1 MAARA
6 AVDVNR
12 RTHIVAA
19 QPLVVQLVGPRV
31 HSSETAIIS
40 AEESTRA
47 RLLVAQLL
55 GDAPGS
61 PTHPLAEQTSTQHIN
76 TQSSGV
82 PGTEPQWS
90 SRYGTPSD
98 EGTPPGTQPP
108 PRTSLLGLS
117 IEDQQTP
124 STLDAEEE
132 SFVAGTL
139 LESSPWDGGVTGTSP
154 GRICSSAGRPRS
166 VWRSAYTQ
174 GSTLDESVV
183 AGTLPESF
191 SQRLS
196 LSQPGSF
203 RAGSTQSD
211 GATAT
216 FLSSEGTFV
225 PGTRPDTDV
234 WDDGTPAEAGSL
246 PPSAGS

>member
-61 PTHPLAEQTSTQHIN
+61 PPHPLAEQTSTQHIN

-124 STLDAEEE
+124 STLDAKEE
-132 SFVAGTL
+132 SFVAGASARGWRVV
-139 LESSPWDGGVTGTSP
+139 EKCAGAGAIGNWIYHAPDGHTFTNRPAALVHDTGQ
-154 GRICSSAGRPRS
+154 
-166 VWRSAYTQ
+166 VN
-174 GSTLDESVV
+174 
-183 AGTLPESF
+183 
-191 SQRLS
+191 
-196 LSQPGSF
+196 
-203 RAGSTQSD
+203 
-211 GATAT
+211 
-216 FLSSEGTFV
+216 
-225 PGTRPDTDV
+225 
-234 WDDGTPAEAGSL
+234 
-246 PPSAGS
+246 